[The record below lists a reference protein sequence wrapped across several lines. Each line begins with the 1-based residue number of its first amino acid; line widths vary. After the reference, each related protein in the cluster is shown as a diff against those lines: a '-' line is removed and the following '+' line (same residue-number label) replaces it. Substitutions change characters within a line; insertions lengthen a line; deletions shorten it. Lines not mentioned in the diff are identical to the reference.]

1 MQVQKLPAKA
11 GFGWVV
17 DGFRLLRRRPLALLA
32 ITFLYLVALVLST
45 AVPLVG
51 PFAPLLLTPLLAV
64 GVMHAVRTADEG
76 QNPNLNA
83 LFLGLRDDEGRAW
96 KRLLI
101 LGLLNVVATLLALA
115 LASLSDGGTLLRIA
129 TGQVEP
135 DEVEP
140 GGTSLLVA
148 ALTFLAAYTPL
159 QMGLWFAPLFVAW
172 HGVGPAKAVF
182 FSFFAVLRNKGAF
195 LVYALGWFLVAIVT
209 SLFLQI
215 FNLVSG
221 GSTLLFSLILS
232 PLSLGIFAALYCSF
246 WSSYRGVVLGEG
258 SA

>member
-11 GFGWVV
+11 GFGWVA

-45 AVPLVG
+45 IVPLVG
-51 PFAPLLLTPLLAV
+51 PFAPLLITPLLAV
-64 GVMHAVRTADEG
+64 GFMHAVRAADEDRL
-76 QNPNLNA
+76 PT
-83 LFLGLRDDEGRAW
+83 LGLLIQGFRDDEGRAW

-101 LGLLNVVATLLALA
+101 LGLLNVVSTLFALA
-115 LASLSDGGTLLRIA
+115 LASLADGGTLLRIA

-135 DEVEP
+135 DDGEL
-140 GGTSLLVA
+140 GGASLLIA
-148 ALTFLAAYTPL
+148 ALTFLVAYTPM

-172 HGVGPAKAVF
+172 HGVPPTKALF

-195 LVYALGWFLVAIVT
+195 LLYVLGWFFVAIVT

-215 FNLVSG
+215 FNLVTG
-221 GSTLLFSLILS
+221 GSSLLFSLILS
-232 PLSLGIFAALYCSF
+232 PLSLGMFAALYCSF
-246 WSSYRGVVLGEG
+246 WSSYRGVVLGGG